1 MSLRLQVLIA
11 GVHFE
16 NVESLLSDEAVL
28 LQGTEELPHRTPR
41 GVEEAT

>member
-1 MSLRLQVLIA
+1 MIA

-16 NVESLLSDEAVL
+16 NVESLLSDEAAL
-28 LQGTEELPHRTPR
+28 LQGTEELPNLRTPR

>member
-1 MSLRLQVLIA
+1 LIA

-16 NVESLLSDEAVL
+16 NVESLLSDEAAL

-41 GVEEAT
+41 GVVEAT